1 MSLIL
6 EHGDGVIL
14 QISEPIQREFGFK
27 DQEIEEMPIGL
38 LFSRIDRAH
47 ERMQHEIEKSNKEFV
62 LSKLMEARSVF
73 FGLQN
78 TQDLPPLPSETKKK
92 PNEQKI
98 KKTRDAQEK
107 AQEAYHKAISHAY
120 WFEEYMGL
128 PHQFDPPD
136 EPEEKTSH
144 EFREQR
150 RQEVAAREQRF
161 SSALR
166 SMAEA
171 SGNTFGEEE

>member
-1 MSLIL
+1 M
-6 EHGDGVIL
+6 
-14 QISEPIQREFGFK
+14 
-27 DQEIEEMPIGL
+27 EMPVGL
-38 LFSRIDRAH
+38 LFSRIERAH
-47 ERMQHEIEKSNKEFV
+47 ERMQLEVEKHNKEFV
-62 LSKLMEARSVF
+62 IAKLMEARSIF

-78 TQDLPPLPSETKKK
+78 TQDLPPLPSEAKKK

-98 KKTRDAQEK
+98 KKTRDAMEQ
-107 AQEAYHKAISHAY
+107 AQEAYHKAISNPY

-128 PHQFDPPD
+128 PHQFPPPE
-136 EPEEKTSH
+136 EPEEKTSN

-150 RQEVAAREQRF
+150 RREVAAREQRF

-171 SGNTFGEEE
+171 SGNTFGEEKPQEEEGG

>member
-1 MSLIL
+1 M
-6 EHGDGVIL
+6 
-14 QISEPIQREFGFK
+14 
-27 DQEIEEMPIGL
+27 EMPVGL
-38 LFSRIDRAH
+38 LFSRIERAH

-78 TQDLPPLPSETKKK
+78 TQDLPVLPSEQKKK

-98 KKTRDAQEK
+98 KKAREAMEQAQ
-107 AQEAYHKAISHAY
+107 AAYHKAISHAH

-128 PHQFDPPD
+128 PHQFDPPE
-136 EPEEKTSH
+136 EPEEKDVQ
-144 EFREQR
+144 EFREER
-150 RQEVAAREQRF
+150 RREVAAREQRF

-166 SMAEA
+166 TMAEA
-171 SGNTFGEEE
+171 SGNTFGEEMPPEGG